1 MAYLGQSPITG
12 KYSLCDNISSGFNG
26 STTSFGLTVNGDAVS
41 PGTAANLLVSLGNVI
56 KQPGTDYNVSG
67 SSIVFTSAPANGTA
81 FFATVLGDSYSV
93 GIPSDNS
100 VTPASLATSGD
111 FTFPADIRLK
121 DADGSNYVG
130 FQSAS
135 TVASNIVWTLPSAD
149 GSSGQVL
156 QTAGNGTLSWT
167 TVDLTALNASN
178 LTSGTVP
185 DARFPATLPTASG
198 INLTALNGSN
208 ISSGTIAAA
217 RVATLNQNT
226 TGTSGGFT
234 AGSASNLN
242 AGTLPDAR
250 FPATLPAA
258 SGANLIKCFVRLA
271 FGFLMVVDSS
281 TAIITSWVT
290 KNSSTNL
297 HALTVAN
304 ASTFTKNIFK
314 VPSLGSVTIFLYS
327 YNHFYL

>member
-100 VTPASLATSGD
+100 VTPASIAATGD

-185 DARFPATLPTASG
+185 DARFPATLP
-198 INLTALNGSN
+198 
-208 ISSGTIAAA
+208 
-217 RVATLNQNT
+217 
-226 TGTSGGFT
+226 
-234 AGSASNLN
+234 
-242 AGTLPDAR
+242 
-250 FPATLPAA
+250 AA
-258 SGANLIKCFVRLA
+258 SGANL
-271 FGFLMVVDSS
+271 
-281 TAIITSWVT
+281 TAL
-290 KNSSTNL
+290 NATNL
-297 HALTVAN
+297 SSGTVGTA
-304 ASTFTKNIFK
+304 
-314 VPSLGSVTIFLYS
+314 
-327 YNHFYL
+327 